1 MWSVSL
7 RHRRGQGEEISHKK
21 SGRYISQH
29 GEYRERQICT
39 SILTFSWFG
48 MNFPKKTLA
57 VQDDWECGNWAARL
71 PSGGI
76 RIGSIV
82 ILSKHLKIRWII
94 MSPVQVPTVNGYL
107 EKDI

>member
-7 RHRRGQGEEISHKK
+7 RHRRGQGDEISHKK

-29 GEYRERQICT
+29 GEYQERQICT

-57 VQDDWECGNWAARL
+57 GNWAARL

-82 ILSKHLKIRWII
+82 ILSKHLKIKWII

>member
-7 RHRRGQGEEISHKK
+7 RHRSGQGDEISHKK

-29 GEYRERQICT
+29 GEYQERQIYT

-48 MNFPKKTLA
+48 MNFPRKTVV
-57 VQDDWECGNWAARL
+57 VQDDWECVTWAARL
-71 PSGGI
+71 SSGRI
-76 RIGSIV
+76 RIGPIV
-82 ILSKHLKIRWII
+82 ILSKHLKIKWII
-94 MSPVQVPTVNGYL
+94 MSPVKVPTVNGYL